1 MLLCSVQIFINYL
14 GRTKRNDGLKYFQL
28 MSAPLVL
35 YLMKSKCLVLYTFW
49 NLLHLKFLPHC
60 FRYHL
65 LQVNISYKFQSL
77 VKPRF
82 KVFRYLVGILE
93 ILNCVATL
101 KIYKEEEIP
110 VRTST
115 WLFWAKMEAQGFN
128 HS

>member
-1 MLLCSVQIFINYL
+1 MFGLVHFLEFI
-14 GRTKRNDGLKYFQL
+14 
-28 MSAPLVL
+28 
-35 YLMKSKCLVLYTFW
+35 TFE
-49 NLLHLKFLPHC
+49 FLPHC

-115 WLFWAKMEAQGFN
+115 
-128 HS
+128 